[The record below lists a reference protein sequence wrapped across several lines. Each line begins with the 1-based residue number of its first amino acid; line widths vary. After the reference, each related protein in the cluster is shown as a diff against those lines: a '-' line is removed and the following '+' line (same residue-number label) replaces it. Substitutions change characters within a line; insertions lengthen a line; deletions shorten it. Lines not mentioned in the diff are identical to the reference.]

1 VVLRWV
7 RALVV
12 GAVAFAAGVAAHLS
26 AHGNVPAARSLVV
39 LFLLVSAGTAC
50 FLGRPASTR
59 RVVVLLMAGQTAVH
73 AGLTAL
79 AGHAGDPVV
88 RTATSV
94 VPAPR
99 TVERSGSLFD
109 QYAASVPHG
118 AESAQPV
125 LPAWLQHLA
134 ADMTGPHAVM
144 ALAHLAGRGRRGPL
158 ARGRRARAVD
168 AAHARRLVAHR
179 STGRARRA
187 RPVRCPC
194 SHPRSSGAPS
204 PYRPGRGGP
213 AARPRTRDGRRSPR
227 PARALLRL
235 RTSPATPAPA
245 ARRRGTARH
254 VLTQAHADTTHA

>member
-1 VVLRWV
+1 MLRWV

-12 GAVAFAAGVAAHLS
+12 GAVAFVAGVAAHLS

-99 TVERSGSLFD
+99 TVERRGSLFD

-144 ALAHLAGRGRRGPL
+144 ALAHLGAAAVVGLWLAAGERALWTLLTL
-158 ARGRRARAVD
+158 AASSLTGAL
-168 AAHARRLVAHR
+168 AALVAL
-179 STGRARRA
+179 
-187 RPVRCPC
+187 VR
-194 SHPRSSGAPS
+194 SGAL
-204 PYRPGRGGP
+204 
-213 AARPRTRDGRRSPR
+213 A
-227 PARALLRL
+227 
-235 RTSPATPAPA
+235 ATPAPPA
-245 ARRRGTARH
+245 PRRRTVRAEVARPHVRALATVVARRGPPVPFCA
-254 VLTQAHADTTHA
+254 